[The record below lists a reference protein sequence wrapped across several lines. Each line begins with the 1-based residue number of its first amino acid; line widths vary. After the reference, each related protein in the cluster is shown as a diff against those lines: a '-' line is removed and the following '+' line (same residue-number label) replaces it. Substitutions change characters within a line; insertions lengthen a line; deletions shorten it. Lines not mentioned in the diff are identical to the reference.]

1 MSQPPFLKILHISPI
16 LDIITQPFQILQQKS
31 PNVSTSFSRSL
42 RPLKG
47 GQWGDICKCKQ
58 FVWTLHNS
66 LFHKLQFR
74 LKWGRSRVRN
84 LMSTHKIVVKNTE
97 TAFIMANGAK
107 SQIDIGK
114 LYSITLHR
122 RNIGKGTTGST
133 SAFPKKTL
141 FLFLYCLT
149 QKVL

>member
-1 MSQPPFLKILHISPI
+1 
-16 LDIITQPFQILQQKS
+16 
-31 PNVSTSFSRSL
+31 
-42 RPLKG
+42 
-47 GQWGDICKCKQ
+47 
-58 FVWTLHNS
+58 
-66 LFHKLQFR
+66 
-74 LKWGRSRVRN
+74 
-84 LMSTHKIVVKNTE
+84 MSTHKIVVKNTE

-141 FLFLYCLT
+141 FLFLYCLMYLKSLVNSGEGISGYVEET
-149 QKVL
+149 AVPNSF